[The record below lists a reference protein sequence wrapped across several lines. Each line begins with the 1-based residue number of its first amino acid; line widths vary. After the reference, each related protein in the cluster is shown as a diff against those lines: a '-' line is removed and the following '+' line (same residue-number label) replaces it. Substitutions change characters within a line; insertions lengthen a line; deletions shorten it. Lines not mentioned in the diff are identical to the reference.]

1 MPAPE
6 TPIKSNAGGS
16 QQQLDAMIADS
27 TVPILAIR
35 SPREAALAPS
45 AETGAAPGSVLA
57 LVAQQ
62 S

>member
-6 TPIKSNAGGS
+6 TPIKISIGGS

-35 SPREAALAPS
+35 SPRETPLAPS
-45 AETGAAPGSVLA
+45 TDADAAPGSVLA